1 MMRRY
6 RKGQMFR
13 PPTAAESAVHADAV
27 EAFRSSPA
35 APQDRPTRGTDILVK
50 TPSGGIAARA
60 GTTIFSAVCTRCVE
74 TSFADE
80 KTILETD
87 EPLVVFN
94 THATDIAGDEYVMT
108 KLTATG
114 MRYAELNS
122 PQLVTVAKDGGVAGS
137 ASTNCTWTYT
147 IKDLGGTELDTGLTP
162 HRPRHANAIYTQ
174 APDDSYGLAA
184 NIGGAWVLLV
194 AWQEIINP
202 TTCS

>member
-13 PPTAAESAVHADAV
+13 PPTAAESAVNADTL

-60 GTTIFSAVCTRCVE
+60 GTTLFSAVCTRCVE
-74 TSFADE
+74 TSTADE

-94 THATDIAGDEYVMT
+94 VYPDAVAEEVFVVTSLM
-108 KLTATG
+108 ATG
-114 MRYAELNS
+114 TRYVSGE
-122 PQLVTVAKDGGVAGS
+122 P
-137 ASTNCTWTYT
+137 C
-147 IKDLGGTELDTGLTP
+147 
-162 HRPRHANAIYTQ
+162 
-174 APDDSYGLAA
+174 
-184 NIGGAWVLLV
+184 
-194 AWQEIINP
+194 
-202 TTCS
+202 